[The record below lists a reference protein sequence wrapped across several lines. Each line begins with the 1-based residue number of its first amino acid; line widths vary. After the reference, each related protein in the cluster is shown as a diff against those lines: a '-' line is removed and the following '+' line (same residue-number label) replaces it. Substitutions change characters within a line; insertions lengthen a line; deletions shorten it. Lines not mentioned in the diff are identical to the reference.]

1 MFIFNF
7 FIFVPLPSKFYTMK
21 NNKSKYSTIIITD
34 KNSLETKIF
43 SVKNKHIKNIFLYKK
58 ILFLSLLTAFCLVA
72 GLVSYISYVYYQKQ
86 NLHVKIADLES
97 KLDTK
102 KLNDMIINLNEA
114 EKSLLKIERYLK
126 DRQVQILPPADSQ
139 FNVNNVGGEYY
150 PVTDA
155 NLNLIEFKKERITDI
170 LKKIQFV
177 PIGLPHVGRITSN
190 FGVRGNPMKKGKGS
204 EFHPGLDIAG
214 NIGDPIH
221 ATANGVITYA
231 SVKGGYGNC
240 IMIKHH
246 FGYETLYGH
255 LSKILVKKGQTVN
268 AGDVIGK
275 LGSTGRSTGPH
286 VHYEIIYN
294 KEKENPNNYLQ
305 IN

>member
-1 MFIFNF
+1 
-7 FIFVPLPSKFYTMK
+7 MK

-43 SVKNKHIKNIFLYKK
+43 SVKNKHIRNIFLYKK
-58 ILFLSLLTAFCLVA
+58 ILLLSIFTIFCLVA

-86 NLHVKIADLES
+86 DLHVKIADLES

-126 DRQVQILPPADSQ
+126 DRQVKTLPTSATN
-139 FNVNNVGGEYY
+139 FNVDNVGGEYY
-150 PVTDA
+150 PVNDS
-155 NLNLIEFKKERITDI
+155 NLNLIENKKKRISDI
-170 LKKIQFV
+170 YKKIQFI

-214 NIGDPIH
+214 TIGDPIH
-221 ATANGVITYA
+221 ATANGVVTFA
-231 SVKGGYGNC
+231 SVRGGYGNC
-240 IMIKHH
+240 VMIKHH

-255 LSKILVKKGQTVN
+255 MSKILVKEGQVVN
-268 AGDVIGK
+268 AGDVIGE

-286 VHYEIIYN
+286 VHYEIILN
-294 KEKENPNNYLQ
+294 KEKENPNNYLHV
-305 IN
+305 N